1 MGFVVLRLS
10 APDEGRAAGSVQCRE
25 GEADRVQMESVT
37 LPGADRARVPA
48 LVPTPDTPA
57 PGPVPGDSF
66 VSYIVAPVRPSVSR
80 NLSLARPNALERSL
94 GACPH
99 HSMQRHSME
108 GYQTEMDRHN
118 TH

>member
-1 MGFVVLRLS
+1 MVLRLS

-25 GEADRVQMESVT
+25 GEADHVQMECVT

-57 PGPVPGDSF
+57 PAPVPGDSF

-80 NLSLARPNALERSL
+80 NLSLARPSALERFL

-99 HSMQRHSME
+99 HSME